1 MPWFWRLRNTLRA
14 KEVNRE
20 IAEEIED
27 HIARRAA
34 ELQAEGMQTEAA
46 QLQARRAFGN
56 ATQIQEKTREMKLPS
71 GFESVLQDLRY
82 GWRSMRKSPGFTATA
97 ILSLSLAI
105 GANMAIYS
113 IVDAALLRPL
123 PVPDPDR
130 LVTLATPDIEEPGKT
145 PAGNEREGFSYP
157 IYRDFKT
164 SAGGSARLFLSG
176 YPNLE
181 EVQDGSAYAARRLIT
196 QQWLSGNAFA
206 ALGVTPVLGRLF
218 SSEDDRVV
226 GAAPY
231 AVLSYDYWQRHYN
244 GNAAVLGQSIR
255 CLDQNFQIVG
265 VTQKGF
271 FGIEPGRSVDIWLP
285 ASMYNKEAFVQPG
298 WAWFRIIGR
307 LAPGV
312 TRWQLQQRLQP
323 SFHVFNEQMI
333 SRLQTA
339 PPPSK
344 SSSETCCCGYIPVR
358 EAVRNSGKS
367 SPARCG
373 LCWEWQ
379 REYC

>member
-1 MPWFWRLRNTLRA
+1 MQEEATVSWFFRLCNAIRS
-14 KEVNRE
+14 KDVDQE

-27 HIARRAA
+27 HITQRAA
-34 ELQAEGMQTEAA
+34 ELVRQGVEPAE
-46 QLQARRAFGN
+46 ARRQAARVFGN
-56 ATQIQEKTREMKLPS
+56 ATLIREKTREMKLPI
-71 GFESVLQDLRY
+71 GLESVLQDVHY

-105 GANMAIYS
+105 GANTAIYS

-130 LVTLATPDIEEPGKT
+130 LVALATPDIEEPGKS

-164 SAGGSARLFLSG
+164 SAGGSARLFLTG
-176 YPNLE
+176 YPNLA
-181 EVQDGSAYAARRLIT
+181 EVQDGSAYAARRRIT
-196 QQWLSGNAFA
+196 QQWISGDGFA
-206 ALGVTPVLGRLF
+206 ILHINPVVGHLF

-231 AVLSYDYWQRHYN
+231 AVVSYDYWQRHYN

-285 ASMYNKEAFVQPG
+285 AQ
-298 WAWFRIIGR
+298 
-307 LAPGV
+307 
-312 TRWQLQQRLQP
+312 
-323 SFHVFNEQMI
+323 HV
-333 SRLQTA
+333 
-339 PPPSK
+339 
-344 SSSETCCCGYIPVR
+344 
-358 EAVRNSGKS
+358 
-367 SPARCG
+367 
-373 LCWEWQ
+373 
-379 REYC
+379 